1 MASDKRASTDH
12 SAQILPNAAPI
23 PSKRVAGPGF
33 TPADQTLFAPILE
46 LALPGPDRAARAIAI
61 FDRQLHF
68 QRKLSFHP
76 ELNPGLQHV
85 VDVMP
90 PRQSTLIRASALYS
104 KNEVPWTRL
113 ADGTH
118 QIAVS
123 GHPREV
129 DYLYSLAKEYR
140 SPETPQNFSGV
151 FGLKPPAE
159 AASDGVV
166 AAGTT
171 APSVIAVLAGEVLT
185 DTYGIGELVDTFA
198 ALLRECYGDLHAPW
212 DSSAG
217 VFNQHDR
224 SAFMRFHRQMPHL
237 AAKFDEY
244 FKFNNLVDEFSTPAG
259 PMVLLNVDAEVRLE
273 ALKKYP
279 HLDHFYRQVAAAI
292 TENHAVT
299 DAAGN
304 YWTRSGFDHG
314 HIRFELMDV
323 DGLLTPFNAANQP
336 NGSGVAVNELASGR
350 YPTIASVHINS
361 LAMKFGLASIAFT
374 TQYHR
379 DGETVG
385 FENRMVATP
394 ELVAPPGIHKV
405 MDLIA
410 GEFLAGLAKGH
421 GGLIAKLG
429 SRADGPGMHRYAG
442 GVTMECKYSPTLE
455 FLARVGDALA
465 SAHNEQVR
473 TEERRFGE
481 ELFDAFVADYNDAR
495 PALLALDR
503 EQEKSK

>member
-1 MASDKRASTDH
+1 MR
-12 SAQILPNAAPI
+12 PAPTL
-23 PSKRVAGPGF
+23 SKRTRGPGF
-33 TPADQTLFAPILE
+33 APVDRTLFAPIIE
-46 LALPGPDRAARAIAI
+46 LAPPGPARAARAIAI
-61 FDRQLHF
+61 FDRQLDF

-76 ELNPGLQHV
+76 YLNPGLQHV

-104 KNEVPWTRL
+104 KNEIPWTRL

-118 QIAVS
+118 QVAVS
-123 GHPREV
+123 GRPREA
-129 DYLYSLAKEYR
+129 DYLYSLAKDYR
-140 SPETPQNFSGV
+140 SPEVPQNFSGV
-151 FGLKPPAE
+151 FGLKPP
-159 AASDGVV
+159 DI
-166 AAGTT
+166 AAGGTV
-171 APSVIAVLAGEVLT
+171 PSVIAVLAGELLM

-198 ALLRECYGDLHAPW
+198 ALLRECYGDLRAPW
-212 DSSAG
+212 DNAPG
-217 VFNQHDR
+217 AFNHHDKA
-224 SAFMRFHRQMPHL
+224 AFERFHRQMPHL

-279 HLDHFYRQVAAAI
+279 HLHNFYRQVAAAI

-304 YWTRSGFDHG
+304 YWIRSSFDRG

-323 DGLLTPFNAANQP
+323 DGLLTPFNAATQP
-336 NGSGVAVNELASGR
+336 AGNGVALNEISSGGYRTTAS
-350 YPTIASVHINS
+350 IHVSS
-361 LAMKFGLASIAFT
+361 LSMKFGLTHLGFT
-374 TQYHR
+374 TQYRR
-379 DGETVG
+379 DGETVT
-385 FENRMVATP
+385 FENRMNATP

-410 GEFLAGLAKGH
+410 GDFLSGLANGH
-421 GGLIAKLG
+421 GGLDAKLS
-429 SRADGPGMHRYAG
+429 SRPVANGMHHFAG
-442 GVTMECKYSPTLE
+442 GVTAECKYSPTLE
-455 FLARVGDALA
+455 FLARVGDAIA
-465 SAHNEQVR
+465 SAHNNQVR
-473 TEERRFGE
+473 MEERALGE

-503 EQEKSK
+503 QQEKSK